1 MLATAIVLRTDGIG
15 FAGTMMTGDPT
26 SGHLM
31 IGVARP
37 DDELP
42 VAAIDVRGA
51 GAIVVAGAR
60 IDVEALTRARAMGV
74 RGVVVG
80 GVVGRGSRSFA
91 ASEARREP
99 PSTPSPPFALLV
111 LDGFGKRPIPPGV
124 WAALIEAEGREV
136 GIAADPAMIV
146 LDAATAI
153 APVGPDR
160 VRAAAGEMTG
170 GTGRLLEVVGRRR
183 LAAGVMGMVGRVAFD
198 AGSGASRRG
207 ADARPG
213 GPGAPRCVTAASLA
227 MRAVPV
233 RHGRRDAGARA
244 PPRARR
250 PGRRPDRPHRAARRG
265 QDGAGQGLR
274 GRSWRA
280 RDGRASPSFTLMAEY
295 RGRLPLF
302 HLDLY
307 RVDGA
312 ADAFEGGLLDER
324 EAEGVTLIEWGDRLA
339 ADVDPGA
346 SKSTWMSA
354 GATTYGAIEVIAATV
369 DQARF
374 AGRRPEDGAGSAVAA
389 ANPQPG
395 AAAADH

>member
-1 MLATAIVLRTDGIG
+1 MIAEAPPLAMPIAPAAAAVVEPVIRIRLGIGDRPLVEAGVHVAAGDPIAERLRDPELAETRLAGIQEPEPGAWLEDGTPLGGKRRKVASPGHGRVVYVTPGGTMRSVVGRHIEIVQAPAAGVVEAVLATAIVLRTDGIG

-80 GVVGRGSRSFA
+80 GVVGRDLRSFA
-91 ASEARREP
+91 ASEARQRAAIHA
-99 PSTPSPPFALLV
+99 SPPFALLV

-170 GTGRLLEVVGRRR
+170 RTGRLLEIVGRRR
-183 LAAGVMGMVGRVAFD
+183 LAAGVMGVVGRVAFE
-198 AGSGASRRG
+198 AG
-207 ADARPG
+207 
-213 GPGAPRCVTAASLA
+213 
-227 MRAVPV
+227 
-233 RHGRRDAGARA
+233 
-244 PPRARR
+244 
-250 PGRRPDRPHRAARRG
+250 
-265 QDGAGQGLR
+265 GAGQPPEER
-274 GRSWRA
+274 
-280 RDGRASPSFTLMAEY
+280 TLALADLE
-295 RGRLPLF
+295 RLGP
-302 HLDLY
+302 
-307 RVDGA
+307 
-312 ADAFEGGLLDER
+312 
-324 EAEGVTLIEWGDRLA
+324 
-339 ADVDPGA
+339 
-346 SKSTWMSA
+346 
-354 GATTYGAIEVIAATV
+354 
-369 DQARF
+369 
-374 AGRRPEDGAGSAVAA
+374 
-389 ANPQPG
+389 
-395 AAAADH
+395 